1 MSDAATADRLLFRV
15 EEVAEVL
22 GLGTTTVKGLIASG
36 ELRSIKIRRAR
47 RVSATALAEYV
58 AQLDHVGADDG
69 QR

>member
-1 MSDAATADRLLFRV
+1 MSDTATVDRLLFRV

-36 ELRSIKIRRAR
+36 ALRSVKIGAAR

-58 AQLDHVGADDG
+58 ARLD
-69 QR
+69 RE

>member
-1 MSDAATADRLLFRV
+1 MSDTATVNRLLFRV

-36 ELRSIKIRRAR
+36 ELRSVKIGTAR

-58 AQLDHVGADDG
+58 ARLD
-69 QR
+69 RE